1 MEDFEAKA
9 IRVWMREVM
18 ANREWSAN
26 RWATLAGTSATN
38 ITRFLNGGKFLPSS
52 KTLAKLSYVAGS
64 SPQLA
69 QNVLSNTAGMTIA
82 VFDEHENKAGTMTV
96 YDVKGDVIA
105 YRYPRDCT
113 TNGVKAGD
121 IIVVRKQKKFEDGNL
136 VLFFEDTIGLA
147 IKLDGV
153 NAVFQGKTKRTI
165 KLSDVRVVG
174 RVVQIIKNLDD

>member
-82 VFDEHENKAGTMTV
+82 VFDENENKTGTMTV
-96 YDVKGDVIA
+96 YDVKGDIIA
-105 YRYPRDCT
+105 YRYPRDKIT
-113 TNGVKAGD
+113 AGITEGD
-121 IIVVRKQKKFEDGNL
+121 IVVVRKQKKFEDGNL
-136 VLFFEDTIGLA
+136 VLFFDNTINIGT
-147 IKLDGV
+147 KLEGQ
-153 NAVFQGKTKRTI
+153 NALFQPVSNRTI
-165 KLSDVRVVG
+165 KMSDVRVVG